1 MWYFCVAR
9 GRTEHLFHLAWK
21 SSDRLAVAAFDAA
34 GRCTAFFH
42 RAFLE
47 KPPRRASTF
56 SPPRSY
62 SSHRFP
68 DRPTDRA
75 RRFCIRARH
84 FWKREREKRT
94 SDCLCGTADGW
105 IGLARSAAAACFV
118 IANPFLRFPSL
129 HRRERMEWTMEW
141 RINEVRNPFPG
152 CELRTRFFVG
162 LACLR
167 KSWTWA
173 KCRVKRQIKS
183 KAAHYSKIIEGCDE
197 ELNCSVFSVAR
208 FISSFSCSYLSSLSK
223 FHFLEHNE
231 QGPTDLSLRP
241 ADRPRESVSEHASA
255 RRLHFR
261 IFRA

>member
-1 MWYFCVAR
+1 M
-9 GRTEHLFHLAWK
+9 
-21 SSDRLAVAAFDAA
+21 
-34 GRCTAFFH
+34 
-42 RAFLE
+42 
-47 KPPRRASTF
+47 
-56 SPPRSY
+56 
-62 SSHRFP
+62 
-68 DRPTDRA
+68 
-75 RRFCIRARH
+75 
-84 FWKREREKRT
+84 
-94 SDCLCGTADGW
+94 DGW
-105 IGLARSAAAACFV
+105 IGLAHSLCRRRRRV
-118 IANPFLRFPSL
+118 LR
-129 HRRERMEWTMEW
+129 HRQSISQISFASSERERMEWTMEW

-152 CELRTRFFVG
+152 CELRALFFG